1 MRSPMVPYAQKIKN
15 RIEGQG
21 NLNIIIVSKNEET
34 EKLYLKCIKGRLK
47 INKHKI
53 KFSDKNNLDKVDP
66 KRTIFLLCG
75 SWWENEIIESEK
87 FRELIKKSLWSY
99 SLNDIGL

>member
-21 NLNIIIVSKNEET
+21 ILNIIIVSKNEET

-53 KFSDKNNLDKVDP
+53 KFSDKSNLDKVDP

-75 SWWENEIIESEK
+75 PWWENEIIECEK
-87 FRELIKKSLWSY
+87 FRELIKTSLWSY
-99 SLNDIGL
+99 SLNDVGL